1 MDRTP
6 NSSREERA
14 VPSWKALWVI
24 FELTFHLPPALD
36 CAGSQVGA
44 KQGEQ
49 LAARASQPPT
59 GERSD
64 VTTRESRK
72 PIGVLTGARKSC
84 AFPAITA
91 KLAQSM
97 A

>member
-72 PIGVLTGARKSC
+72 PIGALTGARKSC